1 MPETRRAY
9 AYQAQISQW
18 FEWQRDHQVHFLV
31 KREMQAQ
38 ANLDNAH
45 PVIQRLWYST
55 KERDE
60 YDLVRYC
67 SIERSLL
74 QGDQRQVS
82 TCAQFPLAMNEKRRD
97 HQRAQHALSLQF

>member
-38 ANLDNAH
+38 AILDNGH
-45 PVIQRLWYST
+45 PVTQRLWYST
-55 KERDE
+55 NERDE
-60 YDLVRYC
+60 YDQVRYC

-82 TCAQFPLAMNEKRRD
+82 ACDQLPLVTNEKRRD
-97 HQRAQHALSLQF
+97 HQRVQHASSQQF